1 MDGIYPTYAAFVKSF
16 KDPQSARHKN
26 FAKTQEAVR
35 TDVERAFGVLQTRFA
50 IVAGPARMRSQETL
64 HDIMTT
70 CIILHN
76 MIVENGRGEKEYVG
90 EGNGV
95 EREVV
100 RERYEVDTSLNGMT
114 SLMPRSEIVLPDRS
128 FTSFIQRYMA
138 IQNCEQHFQ
147 LRHDLVESLWQR
159 KGDSLIK

>member
-16 KDPQSARHKN
+16 NDPQSAKHKVLVSLIFLKN
-26 FAKTQEAVR
+26 FAKAQEAVR
-35 TDVERAFGVLQTRFA
+35 KDIECAF
-50 IVAGPARMRSQETL
+50 
-64 HDIMTT
+64 
-70 CIILHN
+70 
-76 MIVENGRGEKEYVG
+76 ENGRGEKENVG

-100 RERYEVDTSLNGMT
+100 GERSEVDTSLTGTT
-114 SLMPRSEIVLPDRS
+114 SLMPRSEIVLPDGS
-128 FTSFIQRYMA
+128 FASFIQRY
-138 IQNCEQHFQ
+138 IEIRNREHHFQ